1 MRLIRVE
8 RPHLYLVFERCVR
21 ILVEEHFVDGHVE
34 GGYHLLGIGDELSTE
49 CRVEL
54 I

>member
-8 RPHLYLVFERCVR
+8 RPYLYLMLECRVR

-34 GGYHLLGIGDELSTE
+34 GRYHLLGVGDELSTE
-49 CRVEL
+49 RRVEL